1 MGRSLSPLLRQE
13 LDNLDKDAD
22 SRRAAMKAL
31 KSYAKHLDSK
41 SIPHFLAEVS
51 DTTAG
56 GAGAA
61 AAGGLASGEFTISL
75 YEVLA
80 RVHGRKIVPQIG
92 NIMAT
97 IMCTLSSS
105 GGSFPLHQAC
115 SKVVPAIARYGID
128 PAAPDEEKA
137 GIIASL
143 CKPLCGALMGN
154 QDGAA
159 SGAALCIKA
168 LVESSNWRFASSE
181 MVNEVCLKVAGAMH
195 DKATRSNAHMG
206 LAMALVKHNGLIAEA
221 YARSIV
227 RSGLQILDGDTAE
240 SNSQKRLSAIQM
252 INFFMKFVDPRC
264 ISSELGKVID
274 VMEQCQNDRMPF
286 VRGAAFEAS
295 QSAKSIAAQKGSRHE
310 VGTSPMVGSNF
321 HKRRNKSPCRSL
333 WRAKGSPA
341 SSCLAASPGQFRSPE
356 SHVVDSSIMNGST
369 LTESP
374 VSVGQSSC
382 NFDQSRRTNRRLWN
396 NDGVDVSLKDGLFV
410 QLCSNNKDYEDD
422 MGEVCDSEV
431 TDGNFECT
439 DTFAG
444 FVSPSPNGAI
454 SRDRTP
460 SPKAYD
466 RKISIDDVKIYS
478 TPRRLLRSLQS
489 SYDSD
494 SGSGDGQSTAKHSS
508 SSTSDQELVESSEE
522 VPSDQE
528 LVESSEEVPSLH
540 LDKKVEEMKDENEAI
555 DMQNNSSRT
564 ETMSDMENNKS
575 RTETLSDEV
584 KSGLSAADTENISC
598 KESPKIE
605 LKENEVCVASSRGK
619 TRKYRVKF
627 TFLVSIIVIILA
639 VIAMLIRI
647 DNCDDS
653 VGLVPT

>member
-51 DTTAG
+51 DTTA
-56 GAGAA
+56 AGAA
-61 AAGGLASGEFTISL
+61 AAAGGGGGGGGLAPGEFTISL

-80 RVHGRKIVPQIG
+80 RVHGRNIVPQIG

-128 PAAPDEEKA
+128 PTTPDSEKA

-143 CKPLCGALMGN
+143 CKPLCGALMGS

-159 SGAALCIKA
+159 SGAALCLKA
-168 LVESSNWRFASSE
+168 LVESSNWRFASGE
-181 MVNEVCLKVAGAMH
+181 LVNEVCLKVAGAMH

-227 RSGLQILDGDTAE
+227 RAGLQILDGDTAE
-240 SNSQKRLSAIQM
+240 NSSQKRLSAIQM

-264 ISSELGKVID
+264 LSSELGKVID

-321 HKRRNKSPCRSL
+321 YKRRAKSPCRSL
-333 WRAKGSPA
+333 WSAKGSPA
-341 SSCLAASPGQFRSPE
+341 TSNMAASAGQFQSPE

-369 LTESP
+369 ITESP
-374 VSVGQSSC
+374 VSVGQASC

-396 NDGVDVSLKDGLFV
+396 NDGVDVSLKDGLFI
-410 QLCSNNKDYEDD
+410 QLCSNSKDFEDD
-422 MGEVCDSEV
+422 LGEVCDSEV
-431 TDGNFECT
+431 TDANFECT

-444 FVSPSPNGAI
+444 FVSPSPNGAV
-454 SRDRTP
+454 SRNRTP
-460 SPKAYD
+460 NPKAYD
-466 RKISIDDVKIYS
+466 RPISIDDVKMYT
-478 TPRRLLRSLQS
+478 TPRRLLRSLQN

-494 SGSGDGQSTAKHSS
+494 STSHDGQSTTKHSRS
-508 SSTSDQELVESSEE
+508 PSSDQEVVELAT
-522 VPSDQE
+522 E
-528 LVESSEEVPSLH
+528 LPSLH
-540 LDKKVEEMKDENEAI
+540 LDKKVEEMKGENETI
-555 DMQNNSSRT
+555 DVQDNNGRT
-564 ETMSDMENNKS
+564 V
-575 RTETLSDEV
+575 TLSHED
-584 KSGLSAADTENISC
+584 KSEQSATEADKADNTSCQASPEIEC
-598 KESPKIE
+598 KESD
-605 LKENEVCVASSRGK
+605 VCITSSGVK

-627 TFLVSIIVIILA
+627 TFLLSMIVVILA
-639 VIAMLIRI
+639 VLTVLIRI
-647 DNCDDS
+647 DSYDDS

>member
-51 DTTAG
+51 DTTAA

-61 AAGGLASGEFTISL
+61 AGLASGEFTISL

-80 RVHGRKIVPQIG
+80 RVHGRNIVPQIG

-128 PAAPDEEKA
+128 ASTPDAEKA
-137 GIIASL
+137 AIIASL
-143 CKPLCGALMGN
+143 CKPLCGALMGA

-159 SGAALCIKA
+159 SGAALCLKA
-168 LVESSNWRFASSE
+168 LVESSNWRFASGE

-227 RSGLQILDGDTAE
+227 RCGLQILDGDTAE
-240 SNSQKRLSAIQM
+240 SSSQKRLSAIQM

-264 ISSELGKVID
+264 LSSELGKVID
-274 VMEQCQNDRMPF
+274 VMEHCQNDRMPF

-295 QSAKSIAAQKGSRHE
+295 QSARNIAAQKGSRHE
-310 VGTSPMVGSNF
+310 VGTSPMAGSNF
-321 HKRRNKSPCRSL
+321 HKRREKSPCRGL
-333 WRAKGSPA
+333 WSAKGSPA
-341 SSCLAASPGQFRSPE
+341 SSTMASSPGQFRSPE

-396 NDGVDVSLKDGLFV
+396 NDGVDVSLKDGLFI
-410 QLCSNNKDYEDD
+410 QLCSNKYYEDD
-422 MGEVCDSEV
+422 LGEVCDSEV
-431 TDGNFECT
+431 ADANFECT

-444 FVSPSPNGAI
+444 FVSPSPNGSI
-454 SRDRTP
+454 SRDKTP
-460 SPKAYD
+460 SPRASE
-466 RKISIDDVKIYS
+466 RPINIDDVEVYS
-478 TPRRLLRSLQS
+478 TPRKLLRLLQS

-494 SGSGDGQSTAKHSS
+494 SGSSEGQSSANDSGS
-508 SSTSDQELVESSEE
+508 ASSTLGSSEE
-522 VPSDQE
+522 MQ
-528 LVESSEEVPSLH
+528 SLQA
-540 LDKKVEEMKDENEAI
+540 DSNAEGMKDENESV
-555 DMQNNSSRT
+555 DLKNNGGT
-564 ETMSDMENNKS
+564 A
-575 RTETLSDEV
+575 TLSNED
-584 KSGLSAADTENISC
+584 KSELLDTEAEKTFCKAAPESEC
-598 KESPKIE
+598 KENDI
-605 LKENEVCVASSRGK
+605 CITTCRGK
-619 TRKYRVKF
+619 IRKFRAKF
-627 TFLVSIIVIILA
+627 IFLLSMIAIVLA
-639 VIAMLIRI
+639 VINVLIRI
-647 DNCDDS
+647 DSYDDS
-653 VGLVPT
+653 VYLVPT

>member
-51 DTTAG
+51 DTK
-56 GAGAA
+56 AA
-61 AAGGLASGEFTISL
+61 ATGLPPGEFTISL

-80 RVHGRKIVPQIG
+80 RVHGRNIVPQIG

-128 PAAPDEEKA
+128 PSTPDEEKA
-137 GIIASL
+137 SIIASL
-143 CKPLCGALMGN
+143 CKPLCNALMGN

-159 SGAALCIKA
+159 SGAALCLKA
-168 LVESSNWRFASSE
+168 LIESSNWRFASGD
-181 MVNEVCLKVAGAMH
+181 MVNELCLKVAGAMH
-195 DKATRSNAHMG
+195 DKATRSNALMG

-240 SNSQKRLSAIQM
+240 SSSQKRLSAIQM

-274 VMEQCQNDRMPF
+274 VMEQCQNDLMPF

-321 HKRRNKSPCRSL
+321 HRKREKSPCRSL
-333 WRAKGSPA
+333 WSTKGSPA
-341 SSCLAASPGQFRSPE
+341 SSSICASPVQFRSPE
-356 SHVVDSSIMNGST
+356 SQVVDSSIMNGST

-374 VSVGQSSC
+374 FSVGQSSC
-382 NFDQSRRTNRRLWN
+382 NFDQNRRTNRRLWSN
-396 NDGVDVSLKDGLFV
+396 ESVDVSLKDGLFIK
-410 QLCSNNKDYEDD
+410 LCSNSKYFDD
-422 MGEVCDSEV
+422 DLGEVCDSEV
-431 TDGNFECT
+431 TNANFECT
-439 DTFAG
+439 DSFAG
-444 FVSPSPNGAI
+444 FLSPSPTGTI
-454 SRDRTP
+454 SRDKTP
-460 SPKAYD
+460 SPRASE
-466 RKISIDDVKIYS
+466 RPINIDDVKVYT
-478 TPRRLLRSLQS
+478 TPRKLLRLLQS

-494 SGSGDGQSTAKHSS
+494 SAKHSS
-508 SSTSDQELVESSEE
+508 SSSSSSDQQHKELVESSEE
-522 VPSDQE
+522 TQ
-528 LVESSEEVPSLH
+528 SLH
-540 LDKKVEEMKDENEAI
+540 SDSKAEEMKDENETVDA
-555 DMQNNSSRT
+555 QSGNGRP
-564 ETMSDMENNKS
+564 
-575 RTETLSDEV
+575 ETLSNED
-584 KSGLSAADTENISC
+584 KSGFSTTEVENTTCMS
-598 KESPKIE
+598 SPEIE
-605 LKENEVCVASSRGK
+605 YKENDACVVNSRGKSK
-619 TRKYRVKF
+619 TRKYRAKLR
-627 TFLVSIIVIILA
+627 FLLSLIVIVLV
-639 VIAMLIRI
+639 VIAVLIRI
-647 DNCDDS
+647 DSYDDS
-653 VGLVPT
+653 VCLVPT

>member
-51 DTTAG
+51 DTTAA
-56 GAGAA
+56 AGAA
-61 AAGGLASGEFTISL
+61 AAGGGGGLAPGEFTISL

-80 RVHGRKIVPQIG
+80 RVHGRNIVPQIG

-97 IMCTLSSS
+97 IMCTLSTS

-128 PAAPDEEKA
+128 PSAPDGEKA

-143 CKPLCGALMGN
+143 CKPLCGALMGS

-159 SGAALCIKA
+159 SGAALCLKA
-168 LVESSNWRFASSE
+168 LVESSNWKFASGE

-227 RSGLQILDGDTAE
+227 RAGLQILDGDTAE
-240 SNSQKRLSAIQM
+240 SSSQKRLSAIQM

-264 ISSELGKVID
+264 LSSELGKVID

-321 HKRRNKSPCRSL
+321 HKRRAKSPCRSL
-333 WRAKGSPA
+333 WSAKGSPA
-341 SSCLAASPGQFRSPE
+341 CSNMAASAGQFRSPE
-356 SHVVDSSIMNGST
+356 SHVVDSSIMNDST
-369 LTESP
+369 ITESP

-396 NDGVDVSLKDGLFV
+396 NDGVDVSLKDGLFI
-410 QLCSNNKDYEDD
+410 QFCSNSKDYEDD
-422 MGEVCDSEV
+422 LGEVCDSEV
-431 TDGNFECT
+431 TDANFECT

-454 SRDRTP
+454 SRDMTP
-460 SPKAYD
+460 SPKVND
-466 RKISIDDVKIYS
+466 RPISIDDVKMYS
-478 TPRRLLRSLQS
+478 TPRRLLRSLQN

-494 SGSGDGQSTAKHSS
+494 STSQDGRSTTKHSRS
-508 SSTSDQELVESSEE
+508 SSSDQELVESSED
-522 VPSDQE
+522 VPC
-528 LVESSEEVPSLH
+528 LH
-540 LDKKVEEMKDENEAI
+540 LDNKAEETKDENETI
-555 DMQNNSSRT
+555 DVQDNNG
-564 ETMSDMENNKS
+564 
-575 RTETLSDEV
+575 RTETLSNED
-584 KSGLSAADTENISC
+584 KSGQSATEAENTSC
-598 KESPKIE
+598 KASPE
-605 LKENEVCVASSRGK
+605 TECKENDVCITSSRVK

-627 TFLVSIIVIILA
+627 TFLLSMIVVFLA
-639 VIAMLIRI
+639 VIAMLVRI
-647 DNCDDS
+647 DGYDDS

>member
-51 DTTAG
+51 DTTA
-56 GAGAA
+56 AGAA
-61 AAGGLASGEFTISL
+61 AAAGGGGGGGLAPGEFTISL

-80 RVHGRKIVPQIG
+80 RVHGRNIVPQIG

-115 SKVVPAIARYGID
+115 SKVVPAIARYSID
-128 PAAPDEEKA
+128 PATPDAEKA

-143 CKPLCGALMGN
+143 CKPLCGALMGS

-159 SGAALCIKA
+159 SGAALCLKA
-168 LVESSNWRFASSE
+168 LVESSNWRFASGE
-181 MVNEVCLKVAGAMH
+181 LVNEVCLKVAGAMH
-195 DKATRSNAHMG
+195 DKVTRSNAHMG

-227 RSGLQILDGDTAE
+227 RAGLQILDGDAAE
-240 SNSQKRLSAIQM
+240 SSSQKRLSAIQM

-264 ISSELGKVID
+264 LSSELGKVID

-295 QSAKSIAAQKGSRHE
+295 QSAKSIAAQMGSRHE

-321 HKRRNKSPCRSL
+321 YKRRAKSPCRSL
-333 WRAKGSPA
+333 WRRSAKGSPA
-341 SSCLAASPGQFRSPE
+341 SSKMAASAGQFQSPE

-369 LTESP
+369 ITESP

-396 NDGVDVSLKDGLFV
+396 NDGVDVSLKDGLFI
-410 QLCSNNKDYEDD
+410 QLCSNSKDYEDD
-422 MGEVCDSEV
+422 LGEVCDSEV
-431 TDGNFECT
+431 TDANFECT

-466 RKISIDDVKIYS
+466 RPISIDDVKMYS
-478 TPRRLLRSLQS
+478 TPRRLLRSLQN

-494 SGSGDGQSTAKHSS
+494 STNHEGQSTSKHSRS
-508 SSTSDQELVESSEE
+508 SSSDQELVESSEE
-522 VPSDQE
+522 VPS
-528 LVESSEEVPSLH
+528 VH
-540 LDKKVEEMKDENEAI
+540 LDNKAEEIKDENETI
-555 DMQNNSSRT
+555 DVQDNNGS
-564 ETMSDMENNKS
+564 
-575 RTETLSDEV
+575 TETLSNED
-584 KSGLSAADTENISC
+584 KSGLSATEAVNTSCQASPEIEC
-598 KESPKIE
+598 KESD
-605 LKENEVCVASSRGK
+605 VCITSSRVK

-627 TFLVSIIVIILA
+627 TFLLSMIVVILA
-639 VIAMLIRI
+639 VLTVLIRI
-647 DNCDDS
+647 DSYDDS